1 MMANQRLTTFTSVL
15 LATLTGSFAQ
25 AAVVQQDNFEKFS
38 LEGFKHAG
46 NGRSSVVNAPRAGN
60 FAARLEIGPGD
71 RRSELV
77 IEGAKE
83 VANGKDTW
91 FGFSNRIDESWKF
104 GKRRDIVFNVHK
116 RREAGDA
123 HGGQPLSLS
132 IKNGKWVLRVLG
144 DANRNST
151 LKSTKF
157 ARFDLGPVEKGRWN
171 DWVFRYKPS
180 FNDDGEVEVWK
191 DGQKVLTHKA
201 LTLSTTADQGLQSL
215 AFIGLDAAPP
225 RANASL
231 TSMKLRWATRPQG
244 LKMFLLKV
252 YLRCPNQ
259 MSIAQALFYSKAL
272 SLGSCAD
279 RV

>member
-1 MMANQRLTTFTSVL
+1 MMANQRLTTFTTVL
-15 LATLTGSFAQ
+15 LATLTIASVQ
-25 AAVVQQDNFEKFS
+25 AAVVQDNFENFS

-60 FAARLEIGPGD
+60 FAARLETNPGD

-91 FGFSNRIDESWKF
+91 FGFSNRIDESWEF

-132 IKNGKWVLRVLG
+132 IKDGKWVLRVAG

-157 ARFDLGPVEKGRWN
+157 ARFDLGPAEKGKCN
-171 DWVFRYKPS
+171 DWVVRYKPS
-180 FNDDGEVEVWK
+180 FDDDGEVEVCK
-191 DGQKVLTHKA
+191 DGQMVLTHKGPNDLNDCRPGFA
-201 LTLSTTADQGLQSL
+201 KFGIYRPGRGPTEGKRIIDFDEVKVGDETSRFEDVSPEGLSPL
-215 AFIGLDAAPP
+215 P
-225 RANASL
+225 
-231 TSMKLRWATRPQG
+231 
-244 LKMFLLKV
+244 
-252 YLRCPNQ
+252 
-259 MSIAQALFYSKAL
+259 
-272 SLGSCAD
+272 
-279 RV
+279 